1 MSFLMNDKSRFFI
14 FLYVG
19 IWPYMCM
26 IWIFVNCLFSLQAG
40 RLLLLMLLMQLPWE
54 GFSAAFWCFPTKL
67 PPKVGSSRCGQLLG
81 GMLVIALSYSEKAL
95 SLGFRLV
102 LLVSRCH
109 LVFHKSFLVV
119 ALQSVAGCWS
129 RWDLMFHKSAF
140 SSCAH
145 TYGGTYLANLPIG
158 SGSVLMN
165 PSISRLA
172 NTIQYPAHHQ
182 PQSNPAIP
190 DLNC

>member
-1 MSFLMNDKSRFFI
+1 MLTAQTLMSFLMNYKSRFFI

-54 GFSAAFWCFPTKL
+54 RFSAAFWCFPTKL

-81 GMLVIALSYSEKAL
+81 GMLVIALSYSQKAL

-109 LVFHKSFLVV
+109 LMFHKSFFGRCPPECCRLLIKV
-119 ALQSVAGCWS
+119 
-129 RWDLMFHKSAF
+129 
-140 SSCAH
+140 
-145 TYGGTYLANLPIG
+145 G
-158 SGSVLMN
+158 SYVSQ
-165 PSISRLA
+165 I
-172 NTIQYPAHHQ
+172 
-182 PQSNPAIP
+182 
-190 DLNC
+190 CF